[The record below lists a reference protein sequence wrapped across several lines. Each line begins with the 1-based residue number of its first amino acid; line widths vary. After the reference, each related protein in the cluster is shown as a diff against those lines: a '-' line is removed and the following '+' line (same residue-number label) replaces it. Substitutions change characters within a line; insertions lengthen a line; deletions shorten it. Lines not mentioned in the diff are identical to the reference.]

1 MKAKLNI
8 CLTISLVI
16 GVAYAIYLVTY
27 FTGANVSAAG
37 NGSAQAA
44 GAALATAL
52 VMPKP
57 GSVRVP
63 SRSTA
68 LVMPHA
74 ICVFCAVLFNALGL
88 FLRKSGFAL
97 VGAILYA
104 VSMVLFFPYFFFVIV
119 EMILSFVGFAQ
130 LRKAQSA

>member
-44 GAALATAL
+44 GAALA
-52 VMPKP
+52 
-57 GSVRVP
+57 
-63 SRSTA
+63 TA